1 MSYTVQSNRLNKIQT
16 IYAVYE
22 DVLTVDITNLNQDR
36 TESNMT
42 TAVMNI
48 AKYNTDSLLKTVS
61 GVVVDNVATFTIDT
75 ADLPDEGDYSFQI
88 FVDGT
93 YTIAQGCISLFALI
107 K

>member
-1 MSYTVQSNRLNKIQT
+1 MNYTVQADKLNKIQT
-16 IYAVYE
+16 IYAVYD
-22 DVLTVDITNLNQDR
+22 DVLTVSITNLKQDQSE
-36 TESNMT
+36 ESMT

-48 AKYNTDSLLKTVS
+48 AKYNTDGLLKAVS

-88 FVDGT
+88 LVDDT
-93 YTIAQGCISLFALI
+93 YTVAQGCVSLFALI